1 MANKPRK
8 AFDGIGRPAGI
19 IDDVIYP
26 IASKIVR
33 KRIDK
38 TVKGSTVRSFANYNK
53 ARKLDKKIDTRRVDS
68 YVDKSNKL
76 YRKELEFG
84 KSAKQITKSANKR
97 EVLEAKIGG
106 VRRQDVTKGD
116 YWGGPRSRAPEVR
129 RRQTKRGTGPLGT
142 KR

>member
-38 TVKGSTVRSFANYNK
+38 TVKGSTVRSLANYNK
-53 ARKLDKKIDTRRVDS
+53 ARKIDKIIDSKRIAS
-68 YVDKSNKL
+68 YSKKYDKL
-76 YRKELEFG
+76 YKKELEFG
-84 KSAKQITKSANKR
+84 KSGKQITKSANKR
-97 EVLEAKIGG
+97 EVLGAKMGG

-116 YWGGPRSRAPEVR
+116 YWGGPRSRAQEVR
-129 RRQTKRGTGPLGT
+129 RRQTKRVTGPLGK